1 MARDIE
7 TITNAIESILAG
19 RESQLPTIQSE
30 LGRVAQRE
38 QKLVEFRNGLIKLRD
53 VCSDD
58 EVSSEV
64 AGAIAANDKILDEL
78 KDRRQ
83 SLEELQA
90 EFKRGTLNIGV
101 SGAAR
106 TGKSTTLQHITGL
119 SDQQIP
125 SGGLNPVT
133 AVRSEIYN
141 SSRKEAVV
149 SFLSEN
155 EFIEGYARVH
165 VENVNEYLPK
175 GESIVVRS
183 LSELKS
189 VKLPERL
196 AGKPSSMATDSL
208 KRLKEAQRSADSYGS
223 LLGSRDKVIPL
234 DKIRDFTTYP
244 TPEEETAEINGEAIA
259 SRRYLA
265 VKLVQVFCQ
274 FPNLGSAKVGLVD
287 FPGLGEIGSSANEL
301 HLNGLEDKID
311 QILLVMRPTAAKAF
325 TDAGVGHN
333 LDQLQRIQPA
343 VRRGDLILIGINKDV
358 EAGQGAADN
367 LRAHFNEEINNGR
380 DDGGFDI
387 VDYNAMNDDD
397 VARLF
402 DKLLDRLTELPKMD
416 RQKIEYCMSEQ
427 DVVGRITR
435 MANDVVASM
444 DRVLRNIPSSDKV
457 MNERIL
463 SISRSIVGELSD
475 FAAKLGDAVGVDS
488 EVQEKYKDSAGV
500 IHRDVEERIENGLFM
515 CDDAEWLD
523 RTRSSKDFY
532 NLYRDEAKRIRYE
545 LIDAY
550 CGLDRFYDSYIDE
563 FKSNVLDVILRAC
576 GMDGFFQFDKEL
588 SADEKITRVKSE
600 LGSTLHDDGLDAAL
614 DLLASVRFDFR
625 SNVFLQIERHL
636 VNLANPSDSRNEK
649 RGRLGGTSSSA
660 EKQEYMKKL
669 LRDDATHANDSIWE
683 TLASEGDAFNRYLA
697 VSIDFFNNALFGK
710 DEESFKQVIIRG
722 LIREYK
728 EYVFP
733 DADDASQS
741 PVGLAARRIKEDAVS
756 LKREF
761 DAISIEVS
769 RGASEN
775 NCSHGACGV
784 TGKTPKVA
792 VPKSTDGFHIGQV
805 VECVVAR
812 LNHGGAIVEFDGVE
826 GFIPTSHIS
835 QSWVDDPADFL
846 PAGTRVHAKIIQTDG
861 KPIPLVLSIKQC
873 E

>member
-7 TITNAIESILAG
+7 TITNTIESILAE
-19 RESQLPTIQSE
+19 RESQLPTIQRE
-30 LGRVAQRE
+30 LDRVAQQE
-38 QKLVEFRNGLIKLRD
+38 QKLVEFHDGLIKLRGI
-53 VCSDD
+53 CSDD

-64 AGAIAANDKILDEL
+64 AGAIAANGKILDEL

-141 SSRKEAVV
+141 SAREQAAV
-149 SFLSEN
+149 SFLSED
-155 EFIEGYARVH
+155 EFVEGYVRVH

-175 GESIVVRS
+175 DKRIAIRS

-196 AGKPSSMATDSL
+196 GGKPSSIATDSL
-208 KRLKEAQRSADSYGS
+208 KRLKEAQRSAESYSS
-223 LLGSRDKVIPL
+223 LLGSRDKVISL
-234 DKIRDFTTYP
+234 DEIRDFTTYP
-244 TPEEETAEINGEAIA
+244 TPEEETAEMNGGAIA

-274 FPNLGSAKVGLVD
+274 FPCLGSAKVGLVD

-301 HLNGLEDKID
+301 HLSGLEDKID
-311 QILLVMRPTAAKAF
+311 QIFLVMRPTAAKAF

-343 VRRGDLILIGINKDV
+343 VRRGDLILIGINKDA
-358 EAGQGAADN
+358 EAGQEAADN
-367 LRAHFNEEINNGR
+367 LRAHFMEEINNGR

-387 VDYNAMNDDD
+387 FDYNAMDDDD

-416 RQKIEYCMSEQ
+416 RQKIEYCMSGH
-427 DVVGRITR
+427 DMTDRIIR
-435 MANDVVASM
+435 MADDVIASM
-444 DRVLRNIPSSDKV
+444 DRVLRYIPSSDKV

-475 FAAKLGDAVGVDS
+475 FAVKLGEGVGADS
-488 EVQEKYKDSAGV
+488 EVQEKYKDSART
-500 IHRDVEERIENGLFM
+500 IHHDVEERIENGLFM
-515 CDDAEWLD
+515 RDDAEWLD
-523 RTRSSKDFY
+523 HTRSSKDFF

-550 CGLDRFYDSYIDE
+550 CGLDRFYDSHIDE

-576 GMDGFFQFDKEL
+576 GMDAFFQFGKEL
-588 SADEKITRVKSE
+588 SADEKIARVKSE

-636 VNLANPSDSRNEK
+636 ANLANPTDSHDEK
-649 RGRLGGTSSSA
+649 REKLGGASSSA
-660 EKQEYMKKL
+660 EKQGHMKRL
-669 LRDDATHANDSIWE
+669 LTNDATRANKSILQ
-683 TLASEGDAFNRYLA
+683 TLVGEGDTFNRYLA

-710 DEESFKQVIIRG
+710 DEESFKQVVVRG

-728 EYVFP
+728 EYVLP

-756 LKREF
+756 LKRDF
-761 DAISIEVS
+761 DATSIDAYQKAFADNGS
-769 RGASEN
+769 YGAHSAIDRGDKA
-775 NCSHGACGV
+775 
-784 TGKTPKVA
+784 A
-792 VPKSTDGFHIGQV
+792 VPKGADEFHIG
-805 VECVVAR
+805 
-812 LNHGGAIVEFDGVE
+812 
-826 GFIPTSHIS
+826 
-835 QSWVDDPADFL
+835 
-846 PAGTRVHAKIIQTDG
+846 
-861 KPIPLVLSIKQC
+861 
-873 E
+873 